1 MVGLIENS
9 VIYDPCIVILLT
21 VAYKNDQI
29 FKKSGATDLINNIS
43 RIELKIYVIIKK
55 ILAKK
60 VPK

>member
-1 MVGLIENS
+1 MIH
-9 VIYDPCIVILLT
+9 CIVILLT

-43 RIELKIYVIIKK
+43 RIEQKIYVIIKK